1 VTEAVSWLP
10 LSAAQRQVWTAQSL
24 EPVRSRHKIGQ
35 YLEILGPVDPVRL
48 EAAVRKTFAEAEAI
62 QVRCDADGTRQAIDQ
77 RTDWAF
83 PVVDLANAADPAADP
98 VSLAEEQMR
107 RGITEQIDLA
117 RGQLFAT
124 ALYRLGPERYLLLH
138 AYHQFAMDAVSVY
151 LVAHRVAALYSGAEE
166 RARFGPLARLLAS
179 DQDYRA
185 SPRFAADRRYWLE
198 RIGDLPGRP
207 ARVANGTRSTAED
220 TIRCS
225 SYLTPAVIADLKGG
239 SRPAHNL
246 AASVVAATAA
256 YLHRLTGANDVIIG
270 FPVTARS
277 DPALRDIPGMVSN
290 LLPLRVR
297 VPDGILLADLLREA
311 SQAVFETLGHGRYRG
326 EDIVRDI
333 GFRGTLRDYVGPQ
346 VNIFPF
352 PYDLRFAGYPA
363 IPRNLTPGVVD
374 DLTVAVY
381 DRADGR
387 DVKVELSAGAD
398 LFEPGELALHQERF
412 GRLLSSFG
420 RSGDLR
426 RPVGAVDIFSPT
438 ERSQVLV
445 QWPGRQGDMESVV
458 PDMFEAQADRTPDAQ
473 AVAWAGGTLTYAE
486 LNARANRLARL
497 LIERGAGPESLVA
510 VLLPRSA
517 ELVVALLAVLK
528 AGAAYLPVNPDYPA
542 QRIGLMLDDA
552 QPALVLTSGT
562 VEVAG
567 GLRLPGCLFIDSPE
581 VSQAL
586 SRYPDANPADA
597 DRLARLTPR
606 SPAYVLYTSGSTG
619 VPKGVEVEQ
628 RSLANYLDYCAS
640 AYPAL
645 RGHTLLHSPVSF
657 DLAVT
662 SLFGTLVS
670 GGCLHIAALDE
681 DWPARAAGRPTFLKV
696 TPSHLPVLATLPA
709 ECAPDAELMIAGE
722 ALTGELLEDW
732 RRDHPG
738 VDVVN
743 SYGPTETTVACADY
757 RIAAADEARP
767 GPVPIGRPIKNVR
780 VYVLDTALEPV
791 PPGATGELFI
801 AGAGVARGYRKR
813 PGFTA
818 ERFLP
823 DPYGRPGRRMYR
835 TGDRVRWRTDGNL
848 EFLGRADDQVKLR
861 GFRVELGEVES
872 ILSKHPDLDRAAVA
886 VREDRPGDRRLVG
899 YIVPMAG
906 HAVAAPDIR
915 KYLQEQLPDYMVPGA
930 LVTLPGLPLTPN
942 GKLDRQA
949 LPAPDVSA
957 WHVYRE
963 PRSPQ
968 EEILCD
974 LFAEVLGLP
983 SVGVDDDF
991 FDLGGHSLL
1000 VIRLISRVRDTL
1012 GADLTIRDV
1021 FDEPTVAGLARHLA
1035 AGQQAWPALRP
1046 AAQRPDVL
1054 PLSFAQRRLWFSY
1067 RLEGPSPTYNIP
1079 LPFRIAGP
1087 LDRQAL
1093 AAALGDLVGRH
1104 EPLRTVY
1111 PQVNGIPRQLIL
1123 DPQPGRPELIVTA
1136 IEESQIE
1143 DVLAEAVG
1151 YSFDLA
1157 TEPQLRARLFAISPD
1172 DHVLLLLLHHIATD
1186 GWSLGPLARDLAAAY
1201 AARRRGEAPDFPPL
1215 PVQYADYTLWQ
1226 NDLLGE
1232 KANPDSRIGKQL
1244 GYWEQA
1250 LRDVPA
1256 ELELPAD
1263 RPRPPVPSYRGG
1275 RYRFGIQPALHRG
1288 IADLARDEGASVFMV
1303 LQAGLSSLLTRMGAG
1318 TDLPIGVP
1326 VAGRTEEVLDDLVG
1340 LFLNTLVLRTDTS
1353 GDPDFRALV
1362 QRIRDADL
1370 DAYANQEVPFD
1381 YLVEML
1387 NPTRTLARNP
1397 LFHVVI
1403 TFQSQPRSPVVF
1415 EGCQTTRLRVTMK
1428 TARFDLSVSLR
1439 ERRDADGTPDG
1450 IDASVEYTTDLFDE
1464 ATIAALMQRLVRLLT
1479 AVIADPDQ
1487 PISHASILS
1496 DEERQ
1501 RLVTEWSTGDY

>member
-1 VTEAVSWLP
+1 MIWLP
-10 LSAAQRQVWTAQSL
+10 LSAAQRQVWIGRSL
-24 EPVRSRHKIGQ
+24 APVRSRHKVGQ

-48 EAAVRKTFAEAEAI
+48 EAAVRQTFAEAEAI
-62 QVRCDADGTRQAIDQ
+62 QVRCDADGTRQAIGQ

-83 PVVDLANAADPAADP
+83 PVTDLAGAADP
-98 VSLAEEQMR
+98 VSRAEEQMR
-107 RGITEQIDLA
+107 ARLTEQVDLS
-117 RGQLFAT
+117 RGQLFTA
-124 ALYRLGPERYLLLH
+124 ALYRLGPRRYLLFH
-138 AYHQFAMDAVSVY
+138 GYHQFAMDAVSVS
-151 LVAHRVAALYSGAEE
+151 LAAHRVAAVYSGDAE
-166 RARFGPLARLLAS
+166 RARFGPLARLVAS
-179 DQDYRA
+179 DQEYRA
-185 SPRFAADRRYWLE
+185 SPRFAADRRYWTE
-198 RIGDLPGRP
+198 RLADLPGRP
-207 ARVANGTRSTAED
+207 ARFAGGEPSAAED
-220 TIRCS
+220 IIRCAT
-225 SYLTPAVIADLKGG
+225 YLTPAASADLKG
-239 SRPAHNL
+239 SARPAHNL

-297 VPDGILLADLLREA
+297 VPDGILLSDLLREA

-352 PYDLRFAGYPA
+352 RYDLRFAGYPA
-363 IPRNLTPGVVD
+363 IPHNLTPGVVD

-398 LFEPGELALHQERF
+398 LFEPAELAVHSERF

-426 RPVGAVDIFSPT
+426 RPLGAVDIFSPI

-458 PDMFEAQADRTPDAQ
+458 PDLLQAQADRTPDAQ
-473 AVAWAGGTLTYAE
+473 AVAWAGGALTYAE
-486 LNARANRLARL
+486 LHARVSRLARL
-497 LIERGAGPESLVA
+497 LIERGAGPEDLVA

-517 ELVVALLAVLK
+517 DLVVALLAVLK
-528 AGAAYLPVNPDYPA
+528 SGAAYLPVNPDYPA

-552 QPALVLTSGT
+552 QPALVLTSGA
-562 VEVAG
+562 VEV
-567 GLRLPGCLFIDSPE
+567 RLPGCLLIDSPE
-581 VSQAL
+581 LAGEL
-586 SRYPDANPADA
+586 SRYPDTSPADA
-597 DRLARLTPR
+597 DRRAPLTPR

-628 RSLANYLDYCAS
+628 RSLANYLDYCVS

-645 RGHTLLHSPVSF
+645 RGHTLLHSPVAF
-657 DLAVT
+657 DLTVT
-662 SLFGTLVS
+662 SLFGTLAS

-681 DWPARAAGRPTFLKV
+681 DWPAGRPTFLKI
-696 TPSHLPVLATLPA
+696 TPSHLPVLAGLPA

-722 ALTGELLEDW
+722 PLTGELIEDW
-732 RRDHPG
+732 RREHPG
-738 VDVVN
+738 VDVIN

-757 RIAAADEARP
+757 RIAAAAPTRP

-780 VYVLDTALEPV
+780 VYVLDAALQPV
-791 PPGATGELFI
+791 PPGATGELFV
-801 AGAGVARGYRKR
+801 AGAGVARGYRNR

-835 TGDRVRWRTDGNL
+835 TGDRVRWRADGNL
-848 EFLGRADDQVKLR
+848 EFVGRADDQVKLR

-872 ILSKHPDLDRAAVA
+872 MLSRHPDLDRAAVT

-899 YIVPMAG
+899 YIVPVPG
-906 HAVAAPDIR
+906 HAVAGPDIR
-915 KYLQEQLPDYMVPGA
+915 KYMQEQLPDYMVPGA
-930 LVTLPGLPLTPN
+930 FVTLPGLPLTPN

-957 WHVYRE
+957 WQVYRE

-983 SVGVDDDF
+983 SAGVDDDF
-991 FDLGGHSLL
+991 FELGGHSLL
-1000 VIRLISRVRDTL
+1000 VIRLISRVRDAL
-1012 GADLTIRDV
+1012 GTDLSIRDV
-1021 FDEPTVAGLARHLA
+1021 FEEPTVAGLARQLA
-1035 AGQQAWPALRP
+1035 AGQKAWPPLRP

-1054 PLSFAQRRLWFSY
+1054 PLSFAQRRLWFAY
-1067 RLEGPSPTYNIP
+1067 QLEGPSPTYNIP
-1079 LPFRIAGP
+1079 VAIRITGP

-1093 AAALGDLVGRH
+1093 AAAFGDVTGRH
-1104 EPLRTVY
+1104 ETLRTVFHE
-1111 PQVNGIPRQLIL
+1111 VNGIPRQQVLA
-1123 DPQPGRPELIVTA
+1123 PRPGHPELIVTT
-1136 IEESQIE
+1136 IEESQLE
-1143 DVLAEAVG
+1143 DALAEGAQ

-1157 TEPQLRARLFAISPD
+1157 TEPQLRVQLLAIGPE
-1172 DHVLLLLLHHIATD
+1172 DHVMLLLLHHIAAD

-1201 AARRRGEAPDFPPL
+1201 TARRRGEAPDYPPL
-1215 PVQYADYTLWQ
+1215 PAQYADYTLWQ
-1226 NDLLGE
+1226 DDLLGE
-1232 KANPDSRIGKQL
+1232 KADPGSRIGQQL
-1244 GYWEQA
+1244 RYWAQT

-1256 ELELPAD
+1256 ELELPTD
-1263 RPRPPVPSYRGG
+1263 RPRPSVPSYRGA
-1275 RYRFGIQPALHRG
+1275 RYRFGIGADLHGG

-1303 LQAGLSSLLTRMGAG
+1303 MQAALSSLLTRMGAG

-1326 VAGRTEEVLDDLVG
+1326 VAGRTEEVLDDVVG
-1340 LFLNTLVLRTDTS
+1340 LFVNTLVLRTDTS
-1353 GDPDFRALV
+1353 GDPGFRALV
-1362 QRIRDADL
+1362 RRIREADL

-1387 NPTRTLARNP
+1387 NPSRTLARHP

-1403 TFQSQPRSPVVF
+1403 TFQNQPRSPFVL
-1415 EGCQTTRLRVTMK
+1415 EDCQAARLRVRMK
-1428 TARFDLSVSLR
+1428 TARFDLSVTFR
-1439 ERRDADGTPDG
+1439 ERRDAEGTPEG
-1450 IDASVEYTTDLFDE
+1450 IDVSVEYTTDLFDE
-1464 ATIAALMQRLVRLLT
+1464 PTIEALMQRLPRLLE

-1487 PISHASILS
+1487 PISQPSILS

>member
-1 VTEAVSWLP
+1 VTGAVSWLP
-10 LSAAQRQVWTAQSL
+10 LSAAQRQVWIGQSL

-62 QVRCDADGTRQAIDQ
+62 QVRCDPDGTRQTIGQ
-77 RTDWAF
+77 RTGWAF
-83 PVVDLANAADPAADP
+83 PVVDLAGAADP
-98 VSLAEEQMR
+98 VSQAEEQMR
-107 RGITEQIDLA
+107 RSISEQIDLA
-117 RGQLFAT
+117 RDQLFAT
-124 ALYRLGPERYLLLH
+124 ALYRLGPQRYLLFH
-138 AYHQFAMDAVSVY
+138 GYHQFAMDAVSVF
-151 LVAHRVAALYSGAEE
+151 LAAHRVAAVYSGAEE
-166 RARFGPLARLLAS
+166 RARFGSLTRLLAS

-185 SPRFAADRRYWLE
+185 SPRFAADRRYWVE
-198 RIGDLPGRP
+198 RLAGLPGP
-207 ARVANGTRSTAED
+207 PVRVAGGAKSAAED
-220 TIRCS
+220 IIRCS
-225 SYLTPAVIADLKGG
+225 SYLTPAAIADLKGS

-277 DPALRDIPGMVSN
+277 DPTLRDIPGMVSN

-297 VPDGILLADLLREA
+297 VPDGVLLSDLLREA
-311 SQAVFETLGHGRYRG
+311 SQAIFETLGHGRYRG

-363 IPRNLTPGVVD
+363 IPHNLTPGVVD

-398 LFEPGELALHQERF
+398 LFEPGELAVHQERF

-426 RPVGAVDIFSPT
+426 RPVGAVDIVSAT

-458 PDMFEAQADRTPDAQ
+458 PDMLEAQAERTPDAQ

-517 ELVVALLAVLK
+517 DLVVALLAVLK

-542 QRIGLMLDDA
+542 QRIGLLLDDA
-552 QPALVLTSGT
+552 QPALVLTAGT
-562 VEVAG
+562 VDVAG
-567 GLRLPGCLFIDSPE
+567 GLHLPGSLFIDSPE
-581 VSQAL
+581 VTEAL
-586 SRYPDANPADA
+586 SRYPDANPAAA
-597 DRLARLTPR
+597 DRRAPLTPR

-657 DLAVT
+657 DLVVT
-662 SLFGTLVS
+662 SLFGTLAS

-696 TPSHLPVLATLPA
+696 TPSHLPMLATLPP

-722 ALTGELLEDW
+722 PLTGELIEDW
-732 RRDHPG
+732 RREHPG

-757 RIAAADEARP
+757 RIAAADQARP

-780 VYVLDTALEPV
+780 VYVLDSALEPV
-791 PPGATGELFI
+791 PPGGTGELFI

-823 DPYGRPGRRMYR
+823 DPYGRPGGRMYR
-835 TGDRVRWRTDGNL
+835 TGDRVRWRADGNL
-848 EFLGRADDQVKLR
+848 EFVGRADDQVKLR
-861 GFRVELGEVES
+861 GYRVELGEVES
-872 ILSKHPDLDRAAVA
+872 TLSRHPDLDRAAVA
-886 VREDRPGDRRLVG
+886 IREDRPGDRRLVG
-899 YIVPMAG
+899 YLVPAAG
-906 HAVAAPDIR
+906 HAVASPDIR

-930 LVTLPGLPLTPN
+930 FVTLAGLPLTPN

-957 WHVYRE
+957 WQVYRE

-1012 GADLTIRDV
+1012 GADLTIRNV
-1021 FDEPTVAGLARHLA
+1021 FEEPTVSGLAKRLA
-1035 AGQQAWPALRP
+1035 AGQEAWPALRV
-1046 AAQRPDVL
+1046 AEHRPEVL

-1079 LPFRIAGP
+1079 VPVRISGP
-1087 LDRQAL
+1087 LDRRAL
-1093 AAALGDLVGRH
+1093 AAALSDVAGRH
-1104 EPLRTVY
+1104 ETLRTVF
-1111 PQVNGIPRQLIL
+1111 PQVNGVPRQQIL
-1123 DPQPGRPELIVTA
+1123 DPRPGRPELIVTE
-1136 IEESQIE
+1136 IEESQID
-1143 DVLAEAVG
+1143 DVLAEAAR

-1157 TEPQLRARLFAISPD
+1157 TEPQLRAELFAVGPD
-1172 DHVLLLLLHHIATD
+1172 DHVLLLLVHHIAAD

-1201 AARRRGEAPDFPPL
+1201 AARHHGEAPVWPPL
-1215 PVQYADYTLWQ
+1215 PAQYVDYTLWQ
-1226 NDLLGE
+1226 NDLLGD
-1232 KANPDSRIGKQL
+1232 KADPDSRIGRQL
-1244 GYWEQA
+1244 RYWEQT

-1256 ELELPAD
+1256 ELELPTD
-1263 RPRPPVPSYRGG
+1263 RPRPPVSSYRGG
-1275 RYRFGIQPALHRG
+1275 RYRFTIEPDLHRG
-1288 IADLARDEGASVFMV
+1288 IADLARDEGASIFMV
-1303 LQAGLSSLLTRMGAG
+1303 MQAGLSSLLTRMGAG
-1318 TDLPIGVP
+1318 TDLPMGVP
-1326 VAGRTEEVLDDLVG
+1326 VAGRTEEVLDDVVG
-1340 LFLNTLVLRTDTS
+1340 LFVNTLVLRTDTS

-1370 DAYANQEVPFD
+1370 DAYSNQEVPFD

-1387 NPTRTLARNP
+1387 NPTRTLGRHP
-1397 LFHVVI
+1397 LFHVMLA
-1403 TFQSQPRSPVVF
+1403 FQSQPRSPVVL
-1415 EGCQTTRLRVTMK
+1415 EGCQTTRIPVRLR
-1428 TARFDLSVSLR
+1428 TARFDLSVSFK
-1439 ERRDADGTPDG
+1439 ERRDAEGTPDG
-1450 IDASVEYTTDLFDE
+1450 IFTSVEYTSDLFDE
-1464 ATIAALMQRLVRLLT
+1464 ATIEALMQRLVRLLE
-1479 AVIADPDQ
+1479 AVIADPGQ
-1487 PISHASILS
+1487 PISQANILS
-1496 DEERQ
+1496 AEERQ

>member
-1 VTEAVSWLP
+1 VRIVTGEVSWLP
-10 LSAAQRQVWTAQSL
+10 LSAAQRQVWVGRSL

-48 EAAVRKTFAEAEAI
+48 EAAVRQTFAEAEAI
-62 QVRCDADGTRQAIDQ
+62 QVRCDADGTRQAIGQ
-77 RTDWAF
+77 RTGWAF
-83 PVVDLANAADPAADP
+83 PVVDLADAADP

-107 RGITEQIDLA
+107 RSIAEQIDLGG
-117 RGQLFAT
+117 GQLFAA
-124 ALYRLGPERYLLLH
+124 ALYRLGPERYLLFH
-138 AYHQFAMDAVSVY
+138 GYHQFAMDAVSVF
-151 LVAHRVAALYSGAEE
+151 LVGHRVAAVYSGAEE
-166 RARFGPLARLLAS
+166 RARFGPLDRLLAS
-179 DQDYRA
+179 DQNYRA
-185 SPRFAADRRYWLE
+185 SPRFGADRRYWIDRLAD
-198 RIGDLPGRP
+198 RLGPP
-207 ARVANGTRSTAED
+207 VRVAGGVPSSAED
-220 TIRCS
+220 IIRCS
-225 SYLTPAVIADLKGG
+225 SYLTPAAIADLKGER
-239 SRPAHNL
+239 RPAHNL
-246 AASVVAATAA
+246 AASVVAAVAA

-297 VPDGILLADLLREA
+297 VRDGIFLSDLLKEA
-311 SQAVFETLGHGRYRG
+311 SQAIFETLGHGRYRG

-363 IPRNLTPGVVD
+363 IAHNLTPGVVD

-398 LFEPGELALHQERF
+398 LFEPGELAVHSERF

-426 RPVGAVDIFSPT
+426 RPVGAADLLSPT
-438 ERSQVLV
+438 ERNQVLV

-458 PDMFEAQADRTPDAQ
+458 PEMLEAQADRTPDAP
-473 AVAWAGGTLTYAE
+473 AVTWAGGTLTYAE
-486 LNARANRLARL
+486 LNARANRLAWL

-517 ELVVALLAVLK
+517 ELVVALMAVLK
-528 AGAAYLPVNPDYPA
+528 AGAAYLPVNPEYPA
-542 QRIGLMLDDA
+542 QRIGLMLEDA
-552 QPALVLTSGT
+552 QPALVLASGT
-562 VEVAG
+562 VDVAG
-567 GLRLPGCLFIDSPE
+567 GLSLPGCLLVDSPE

-597 DRLARLTPR
+597 DRLAPLTPR

-628 RSLANYLDYCAS
+628 RSLANYLDYCTS

-645 RGHTLLHSPVSF
+645 RGQTLLHSPVSF
-657 DLAVT
+657 DLTVT

-670 GGCLHIAALDE
+670 GGCLHIAELDE
-681 DWPARAAGRPTFLKV
+681 DWPAREAGSPTFLKV
-696 TPSHLPVLATLPA
+696 TPSHLPILATLPA

-732 RRDHPG
+732 RRDHPE
-738 VDVVN
+738 VDVIN

-757 RIAAADEARP
+757 RIAAAQEARP
-767 GPVPIGRPIKNVR
+767 GPVPIGRPIRNVR
-780 VYVLDTALEPV
+780 VYVLDSALQPV
-791 PPGATGELFI
+791 PPGVTGELFI

-823 DPYGRPGRRMYR
+823 DPFGRPGRRMYS
-835 TGDRVRWRTDGNL
+835 TGDRVRWRADGNL
-848 EFLGRADDQVKLR
+848 EFVGRADDQVKVR

-872 ILSKHPDLDRAAVA
+872 MLSRHPDLYRVAVT

-899 YIVPMAG
+899 YVVPTAG
-906 HAVAAPDIR
+906 HAVAGPDLR

-930 LVTLPGLPLTPN
+930 FVTLPGLPLTPN
-942 GKLDRQA
+942 GKLDRKA

-957 WHVYRE
+957 WQVYRE

-968 EEILCD
+968 EEIMCD

-991 FDLGGHSLL
+991 FELGGHSLL
-1000 VIRLISRVRDTL
+1000 VIRLMSRVRDTL

-1021 FDEPTVAGLARHLA
+1021 FEEPTVAGLTRHLR
-1035 AGQQAWPALRP
+1035 AGLKAWPALRP
-1046 AAQRPDVL
+1046 AERRPDVL

-1079 LPFRIAGP
+1079 LPVRITGP

-1093 AAALGDLVGRH
+1093 AGALGDVVGRH
-1104 EPLRTVY
+1104 ETLRTVF
-1111 PQVNGIPRQLIL
+1111 PQVNGIPRQQVL
-1123 DPQPGRPELIVTA
+1123 DPRPGRPELIVTA
-1136 IEESQIE
+1136 IEESQIA
-1143 DVLAEAVG
+1143 DVLAEGVR

-1157 TEPQLRARLFAISPD
+1157 TEPQLRTQLFAVGPD
-1172 DHVLLLLLHHIATD
+1172 DHVLLLLLHHIAAD
-1186 GWSLGPLARDLAAAY
+1186 GWSLGPLARDLATAY
-1201 AARRRGEAPDFPPL
+1201 AARRRGEAPAWPPL
-1215 PVQYADYTLWQ
+1215 PAQYADYTLWQ
-1226 NDLLGE
+1226 NDLLGD
-1232 KANPDSRIGKQL
+1232 KADPDSRIGQQL
-1244 GYWEQA
+1244 RYWEQA
-1250 LRDVPA
+1250 LADVPP
-1256 ELELPAD
+1256 ELELPTD
-1263 RPRPPVPSYRGG
+1263 RPRPPVSSYQGA
-1275 RYRFGIQPALHRG
+1275 RYRFTIGPELHCG

-1303 LQAGLSSLLTRMGAG
+1303 MQAGLSCLLTRMGAG
-1318 TDLPIGVP
+1318 TDLPMGVP
-1326 VAGRTEEVLDDLVG
+1326 VAGRTEEVLDNVVG
-1340 LFLNTLVLRTDTS
+1340 LFVNTLVLRTDTS

-1362 QRIRDADL
+1362 QRVRDADL
-1370 DAYANQEVPFD
+1370 DAYSNQEVPFD

-1387 NPTRTLARNP
+1387 NPARTLARHP
-1397 LFHVVI
+1397 LFHVMLSL
-1403 TFQSQPRSPVVF
+1403 QSQPRSPIAL
-1415 EGCQTTRLRVTMK
+1415 EGCQATRLRVRMK
-1428 TARFDLSVSLR
+1428 TARFDLSVSFK
-1439 ERRDADGTPDG
+1439 ERRDAEGTPEG

-1464 ATIAALMQRLVRLLT
+1464 ATIEALMQRLKRLLD
-1479 AVIADPDQ
+1479 AVIADPGQ
-1487 PISHASILS
+1487 PISQANILT
-1496 DEERQ
+1496 DEERL